1 MPRYRMRLTDE
12 LSEDL
17 NDLAEAWGQ
26 PRARLVRLAIEDL
39 LTHQERLPV
48 LLAGYLITEDTRTP
62 EQIVNGERYIQELMR
77 VDLEAIVAQLSPHN
91 TKESYGPTDQT

>member
-1 MPRYRMRLTDE
+1 MPQYRVRLTDE

-17 NDLAEAWGQ
+17 YDLAEAWGQ

-48 LLAGYLITEDTRTP
+48 LLAGYLITEDHRTP
-62 EQIVNGERYIQELMR
+62 EQIAAGERYVQELLSRDM
-77 VDLEAIVAQLSPHN
+77 EAVCQQL
-91 TKESYGPTDQT
+91 KG